1 MKIIKKIF
9 QKDLKQEEFQSIL
22 DANERDIIEL
32 EDLNVN
38 LMRKNKDLERQI
50 EFYQERL
57 KILEGIKIEEKS
69 KVNLWRILAA
79 LGAGIGALFG
89 SWLTKDDKD

>member
-1 MKIIKKIF
+1 MRVIRNLFRKN
-9 QKDLKQEEFQSIL
+9 LTQEEFQSIL
-22 DANERDIIEL
+22 NDNEKELIEL
-32 EDLNVN
+32 TDLNVD
-38 LMRKNKDLERQI
+38 LMRNIKDLEKKL

-69 KVNLWRILAA
+69 KVNLWKILAG
-79 LGAGIGALFG
+79 LGAAIGALIG

>member
-1 MKIIKKIF
+1 MKVIKNLF
-9 QKDLKQEEFQSIL
+9 RKDLTQEEFESIL
-22 DANERDIIEL
+22 DVNEKELIEL
-32 EDLNVN
+32 TDLNVD
-38 LMRKNKDLERQI
+38 LMRNIKDLEKKL

-69 KVNLWRILAA
+69 KVNLWKILAG
-79 LGAGIGALFG
+79 LGAAIGAIIG

>member
-1 MKIIKKIF
+1 MKVIRNLFRKN
-9 QKDLKQEEFQSIL
+9 LTQEEFQSIL
-22 DANERDIIEL
+22 NDNEKDIVEL
-32 EDLNVN
+32 QDMNVDLI
-38 LMRKNKDLERQI
+38 RKTKDLEKKL

-69 KVNLWRILAA
+69 KVNLWKIL
-79 LGAGIGALFG
+79 AGIGAAIGAIIG

>member
-1 MKIIKKIF
+1 MRVIKNLFK
-9 QKDLKQEEFQSIL
+9 KNLTQEEFQSIL
-22 DANERDIIEL
+22 DANEKELIEL
-32 EDLNVN
+32 TDLNVD
-38 LMRKNKDLERQI
+38 LMRNIKDLEKKL

-69 KVNLWRILAA
+69 KVNLWKILAG
-79 LGAGIGALFG
+79 LGAAIGALVG

>member
-1 MKIIKKIF
+1 MKVIRNLFRKN
-9 QKDLKQEEFQSIL
+9 LTQEEFQSIL
-22 DANERDIIEL
+22 NDNEKDIVEL
-32 EDLNVN
+32 QDMNVDLI
-38 LMRKNKDLERQI
+38 RKTKDLEKKL

-69 KVNLWRILAA
+69 KVNLWKILAG
-79 LGAGIGALFG
+79 LGAAIGALIG

>member
-1 MKIIKKIF
+1 MKIIRNIF
-9 QKDLKQEEFQSIL
+9 KKDLTQQEFDDIL
-22 DANERDIIEL
+22 SFNEREIIEL
-32 EDLNVN
+32 TDMNVS
-38 LMRKNKDLERQI
+38 LMKSIKDLEKKL

-69 KVNLWRILAA
+69 KVNLWRILAG
-79 LGAGIGALFG
+79 LGAAIGALIG

>member
-9 QKDLKQEEFQSIL
+9 RKDLKQEEFQDIF
-22 DANERDIIEL
+22 DIQERDIIQL
-32 EDLNVN
+32 EDMNVE

>member
-1 MKIIKKIF
+1 MKVIRNLFRKN
-9 QKDLKQEEFQSIL
+9 LTQEEFQSIL
-22 DANERDIIEL
+22 NDNEKDIVEL
-32 EDLNVN
+32 QDMNVDLI
-38 LMRKNKDLERQI
+38 RKTKDLEKKL

-69 KVNLWRILAA
+69 KVNLWKILAG
-79 LGAGIGALFG
+79 LGAAIGAIIG